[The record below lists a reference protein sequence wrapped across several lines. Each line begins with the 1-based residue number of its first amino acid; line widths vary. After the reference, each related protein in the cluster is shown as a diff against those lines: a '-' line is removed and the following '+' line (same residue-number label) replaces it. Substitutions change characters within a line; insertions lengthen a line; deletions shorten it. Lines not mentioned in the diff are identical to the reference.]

1 MTETDNQ
8 IMNELE
14 NTVHQNWKEYSD
26 TFDDKINEMWNFI
39 MYSDFNNKEIIRLNR
54 DIRFLKKD
62 LKAEKRKV
70 DDLEFDLERKMFLLL
85 LEEFTI
91 MYI

>member
-1 MTETDNQ
+1 MTETDNE

-39 MYSDFNNKEIIRLNR
+39 MYSDF
-54 DIRFLKKD
+54 
-62 LKAEKRKV
+62 
-70 DDLEFDLERKMFLLL
+70 
-85 LEEFTI
+85 
-91 MYI
+91 

>member
-26 TFDDKINEMWNFI
+26 GCQ
-39 MYSDFNNKEIIRLNR
+39 
-54 DIRFLKKD
+54 
-62 LKAEKRKV
+62 KRK
-70 DDLEFDLERKMFLLL
+70 DNLIKLIINILF
-85 LEEFTI
+85 
-91 MYI
+91 